1 MIESDQAFSSFSTRS
16 KLADFDITVAKLLE
30 SYVAVNPDV
39 TPAQV
44 DEMFVMLRA
53 GRIGWSRARTL
64 Q

>member
-1 MIESDQAFSSFSTRS
+1 MIDQAFGNLSTRS
-16 KLADFDITVAKLLE
+16 KLADYDDTVARLLE
-30 SYVAVNPDV
+30 TYVSVNPDV
-39 TPAQV
+39 TPAKV